1 MANDPNSNAPRNRK
15 EKGGKE
21 RAKDAIEFSDTLD
34 ANSGD
39 QKIRNEMKDALQKL
53 YNDTEALPNSSSYR
67 ALLPEKG
74 NIKQINEASMEDI
87 KKWSKTIKQRRAEYE
102 QQVKKIAPAATPD
115 KPAAPAPAAPAQ
127 APAPPT
133 ASAQPV
139 TPTATPEQV
148 TGLKDAIKADSPV
161 NKLMAPPSFPTASAP
176 QAAQPFEP
184 TAPQV
189 GPTAAQAPAAP
200 PQIAPAPPNPRVTTT
215 PPAGA
220 ATIPSFKAQLDAK
233 LAAMNNPAPAAS
245 TFKQLQPQDE
255 VAAMEE
261 QMIGGGYQIPKG
273 GLKKDSAGYHVIDE
287 KGRKLMVAPTAAMR
301 FNVQERLN
309 GMGRLSKELK
319 PGQTMSD
326 MGSAYMGRA
335 PQPVANT
342 TVRDAQARLNQMH
355 LADQQAVMKAY
366 PLIGNK
372 GGAMNKLFT
381 DAYHAAPKGTDMMK
395 LAKQASDAYNAM
407 PQEQLGQPAQAGP
420 PAAGLPT
427 RDAIA
432 AQSPIEQMMKP
443 PTSTMMKAAYAN
455 RPPPP
460 QPLGS
465 AETGQVSAYT
475 MNGKTPA
482 PVSKMEDGIPSAN
495 LQQGTMGMKTPE
507 TRSVTPF
514 RGIEETGVVGNYPLE
529 TVRFGAPR
537 PIIAPSTEGGGRELN
552 DFYSQPQDYN
562 GVVMQ
567 TTDQQEL
574 PKAQSADPNFIAK
587 EILGKPVDDPFAGMT
602 GPQIQA
608 DKDKLA
614 GEQQAAKAA
623 SYRADFAKKE
633 EEDLKAKARTYNPNP
648 SPWRPAY

>member
-74 NIKQINEASMEDI
+74 NIKQINDASMEDI

-115 KPAAPAPAAPAQ
+115 KPAAPAAPAPTAQ

-133 ASAQPV
+133 APAQPA

-148 TGLKDAIKADSPV
+148 SGLKDAIKADSPV

-176 QAAQPFEP
+176 QAAQPFAP
-184 TAPQV
+184 TAPQA

-233 LAAMNNPAPAAS
+233 LAAMHNPAPAAS

-273 GLKKDSAGYHVIDE
+273 GLKKDGAGYHVIDE

-420 PAAGLPT
+420 PASGLPT

-443 PTSTMMKAAYAN
+443 PTSPMMKAAYAN

-465 AETGQVSAYT
+465 AETGQLASNAPQWAKDSPLAGVSTEKDAPLQPSPFDALT
-475 MNGKTPA
+475 PKTKVENAMVSHATAAPGPFAGLTAAAMTGAANATQAMRAQPA
-482 PVSKMEDGIPSAN
+482 INAQEGMGDIQQQTESAN
-495 LQQGTMGMKTPE
+495 L
-507 TRSVTPF
+507 
-514 RGIEETGVVGNYPLE
+514 GN
-529 TVRFGAPR
+529 A
-537 PIIAPSTEGGGRELN
+537 
-552 DFYSQPQDYN
+552 
-562 GVVMQ
+562 
-567 TTDQQEL
+567 
-574 PKAQSADPNFIAK
+574 
-587 EILGKPVDDPFAGMT
+587 
-602 GPQIQA
+602 
-608 DKDKLA
+608 
-614 GEQQAAKAA
+614 
-623 SYRADFAKKE
+623 AKKE
-633 EEDLKAKARTYNPNP
+633 QGAAQQTAEQMALEEEKKKNAASHALYRAKSGGLPYGSETGI
-648 SPWRPAY
+648 PAQTPY

>member
-1 MANDPNSNAPRNRK
+1 MANEPNSNAPRNRK
-15 EKGGKE
+15 EKSGRE

-53 YNDTEALPNSSSYR
+53 YNDTEELPNSTSFR
-67 ALLPEKG
+67 ANLPEKG
-74 NIKQINEASMEDI
+74 NIKQINQASMEDI
-87 KKWSKTIKQRRAEYE
+87 KKWSKTIKQRREKYE
-102 QQVKKIAPAATPD
+102 QQVNKIAPAATPD

-133 ASAQPV
+133 APAQPV

-148 TGLKDAIKADSPV
+148 SGLMDAIKADSPV

-176 QAAQPFEP
+176 QAAQPFAP
-184 TAPQV
+184 TAPQA

-233 LAAMNNPAPAAS
+233 LAAMHNPAPAAS

-273 GLKKDSAGYHVIDE
+273 GLKKDGAGYHVIDE

-395 LAKQASDAYNAM
+395 LANSMFAKGGTHFDAYNSM
-407 PQEQLGQPAQAGP
+407 PKTPFEQPAPVGP
-420 PAAGLPT
+420 TVPAEQQSPL
-427 RDAIA
+427 DAIK

-443 PTSTMMKAAYAN
+443 PTSPMMKAAYAN

-475 MNGKTPA
+475 MNGMKPPTDGPVVPPAQQSPLDAIAAQSPIEQMMKPPASPIMTPTKNTNGTVAANATPLDALSPLVPASPSFMGPATPA
-482 PVSKMEDGIPSAN
+482 QQLSN
-495 LQQGTMGMKTPE
+495 LQAQTALQTQTNETANTKAAQDTAAQGQARKTQQD
-507 TRSVTPF
+507 
-514 RGIEETGVVGNYPLE
+514 IEAE
-529 TVRFGAPR
+529 RKR
-537 PIIAPSTEGGGRELN
+537 
-552 DFYSQPQDYN
+552 
-562 GVVMQ
+562 
-567 TTDQQEL
+567 
-574 PKAQSADPNFIAK
+574 
-587 EILGKPVDDPFAGMT
+587 
-602 GPQIQA
+602 
-608 DKDKLA
+608 LA
-614 GEQQAAKAA
+614 MAKAA
-623 SYRADFAKKE
+623 NDPNRDSYKGLRGGN
-633 EEDLKAKARTYNPNP
+633 L
-648 SPWRPAY
+648 